1 MAVHFYQKR
10 LQSGVNISDRSD
22 GLRSG
27 MQYLNIDHTAPDE
40 EECATPHCSDW
51 AHIVTHLKKGVT
63 WSISNDFERIRTNPN
78 VFLPCTAQPYPQL
91 PP

>member
-1 MAVHFYQKR
+1 MHPLTSMHARTLERWPFTSIR
-10 LQSGVNISDRSD
+10 EEAQSGVNISDRSD

-63 WSISNDFERIRTNPN
+63 WSSSNEFE
-78 VFLPCTAQPYPQL
+78 
-91 PP
+91 